1 MDDLEERYKKAV
13 LNIASHVSDIKHN
26 VKDMNHKLSHFL
38 RNYREDYY
46 EALDGIKYQK
56 QLKEYQR

>member
-1 MDDLEERYKKAV
+1 MEDLEERCKKAV
-13 LNIASHVSDIKHN
+13 LNIASHVKEI
-26 VKDMNHKLSHFL
+26 NHKLSHFL

-56 QLKEYQR
+56 QIKEYQ